1 MANTWLE
8 ALKQYNATQ
17 PKYTVPKKGTPNY
30 FLVKEIQRGLDSKKK
45 KVGGAG
51 TYNRP
56 SGDEVFNKSMYGK
69 VYNSTPYKL
78 ITASPI
84 TGAQSLIEA
93 VTTQIAPTIVD
104 AIKGN
109 GKKRSYKRRK

>member
-1 MANTWLE
+1 MNNWLI
-8 ALKQYNATQ
+8 ALKQFNATQ
-17 PKYTVPKKGTPNY
+17 PKYTVPKKGTPHY
-30 FLVKEIQRGLDSKKK
+30 YLVKEIQRKLDSKT
-45 KVGGAG
+45 GGASMG
-51 TYNRP
+51 RAKTT
-56 SGDEVFNKSMYGK
+56 DENFNSTVYGK

-93 VTTQIAPTIVD
+93 ATTQIAPAIVD

-109 GKKRSYKRRK
+109 GRRRRSRK